1 MRTKPLQFHIS
12 VSFQLYDLKQQG
24 FIERQEVIHLLKN
37 PILLFLALVRDE
49 PDFCLSFY
57 TGETDGGC
65 YTCGVWYE
73 SIRRCYRKYNRQGAT
88 LFFCHLHF

>member
-37 PILLFLALVRDE
+37 PILCFFGSRLRRAWFLSVFL
-49 PDFCLSFY
+49 
-57 TGETDGGC
+57 
-65 YTCGVWYE
+65 
-73 SIRRCYRKYNRQGAT
+73 YRWNRWW
-88 LFFCHLHF
+88 LLHLRSLAWIYQTML